1 MQKILSNLLRIF
13 NKRPLTVNLK
23 TNNFKWEY
31 GETKTFETSIDI
43 HKPLDLESIDIKIV
57 REESSYKSFVQP
69 TSYGSRG
76 SMWRPGGS
84 PGTEMY
90 PKRASKK
97 TIEYIVQDQQTIPF
111 QPTVNAGQSSRHT
124 IQLCLPKKQ
133 APIKQETSVTWQLTV
148 EYTVKSNIQSKIF
161 KSTNETMLLYK
172 KKITVV

>member
-31 GETKTFETSIDI
+31 GETKTFEASVDI

-69 TSYGSRG
+69 TSYGSKG
-76 SMWRPGGS
+76 SMWRPGGT

-90 PKRASKK
+90 PRRSSKK

-111 QPTVNAGQSSRHT
+111 KTTVNPGQSSKHT
-124 IQLCLPKKQ
+124 IQLYLPKKQ
-133 APIKQETSVTWQLTV
+133 APIKEETSVSWQLIV
-148 EYTVKSNIQSKIF
+148 EYTVTSKIQSKIF